1 MSTIL
6 QSIPPI
12 AGDCAGALQVLS
24 SFRGLHF
31 LYGPKGCL
39 ASVRAVQNM
48 EPFVQ
53 NPILAFDM
61 KEIDA
66 VMGMEEKI
74 LEQVPELAKAYPAK
88 GLLTLTG
95 SPIPAVSGIDLR
107 MLAKNIEQ
115 RLDIPVVAVD
125 ASGFES
131 CYYGMQQAWLAL
143 AERFL
148 APRNKRARC
157 LNIMGASA
165 LSLGAGACLDE
176 LIGLIERCGLEFG
189 CIFDRCE
196 DIAALQLS
204 TEASFNLV
212 LGHEAIGLAG
222 FFEKHF
228 GIPYKVLYPAGC
240 SGMQE
245 LIALLEDQFNIA
257 IALCEKE
264 CYTVEQHKKNSA
276 RAALVAPPS
285 LAEGLRHCL
294 QKDWGFGDV
303 RVLAYIPEA
312 RKELRLW
319 REEFSADLVVS
330 ENEQLIRQSFNDVDF
345 VFADPVFSD
354 FAAGSCFI
362 PLVQPCI
369 SGQLFSGQG
378 ACLIGKG
385 GHTYLTERIT

>member
-1 MSTIL
+1 MNTIL

-24 SFRGLHF
+24 SFPGLHF

-39 ASVRAVQNM
+39 ASIRAVQNM

-53 NPILAFDM
+53 NPILAFGM
-61 KEIDA
+61 SEIDA

-107 MLAKNIEQ
+107 MLAKNIEE
-115 RLDIPVVAVD
+115 RLDMPVIAVA

-148 APRNKRARC
+148 TPGNKRARC

-165 LSLGAGACLDE
+165 LSLGKSACLDE
-176 LIGLIERCGLEFG
+176 LIGLIERCGLELG

-196 DIAALQLS
+196 DVAALQHS
-204 TEASFNLV
+204 TEAAFNLV

-240 SGMQE
+240 WGMQE
-245 LIALLEDQFNIA
+245 LIELLEDRFNIT
-257 IALCEKE
+257 IPHCEKE
-264 CYTVEQHKKNSA
+264 YYTVEQHKKNST
-276 RAALVAPPS
+276 RAALAAPPA
-285 LAEGLRHCL
+285 LAEGLRRCL
-294 QKDWGFGDV
+294 HEEWGFGDI
-303 RVLAYIPEA
+303 RVLAYMPEA

-319 REEFSADLVVS
+319 RGEFSADLVVS
-330 ENEQLIRQSFNDVDF
+330 EDEQLIRQSFNDVDF
-345 VFADPVFSD
+345 IFADPVFSD
-354 FAAGSCFI
+354 FSGGSCFI

-369 SGQLFSGQG
+369 SGQLFSEQG
-378 ACLIGKG
+378 ACLIGKA
-385 GHTYLTERIT
+385 GHAYLAEHIT